1 MAIDLSQLNI
11 PKDVSD
17 DIKRMVNAPEFY
29 EKVVKESAQIHVD
42 DFKKKSS
49 IGRGPSGEKYK
60 ELSDFYR
67 KRKKSL
73 SNEDDKPNLRYG
85 YDDKGKRRKPK
96 AMDSIM
102 YREGQQNRETTI
114 YFDSRANPSGRVTAE
129 EYMSMHQTG
138 EYVKHRRKFFPEED
152 DMRSPAQ
159 SQNKSKVGKKLQEY
173 LMTPRTITIG

>member
-11 PKDVSD
+11 VKDVSD

-29 EKVVKESAQIHVD
+29 EKVVKQAAEIHVE

-49 IGRGPSGEKYK
+49 VQRGPSGEKYP
-60 ELSDFYR
+60 ELGDSYK

-73 SNEDDKPNLRYG
+73 SNEEDIPNLRYG
-85 YDDKGKRRKPK
+85 YDDKGNKRKPK

-114 YFDSRANPSGRVTAE
+114 YFDSRANPSSRVTAE
-129 EYMSMHQTG
+129 KYMSMHQHG
-138 EYVKHRRKFFPEED
+138 DGVKKRKFFPEED

-159 SQNKSKVGKKLQEY
+159 SSNKSKVGKSLQHY
-173 LMTPRTITIG
+173 LMTPRRITIG

>member
-29 EKVVKESAQIHVD
+29 EKVVKESAHIHIED
-42 DFKKKSS
+42 SREKTRQSKSVT
-49 IGRGPSGEKYK
+49 GGNFQG
-60 ELSDFYR
+60 LSSSYAKR
-67 KRKKSL
+67 KRSV
-73 SNEDDKPNLRYG
+73 SNESPVANLRYG
-85 YDDKGKRRKPK
+85 YDDVTQRRKPK
-96 AMDSIM
+96 AMDTLR
-102 YREGQQNRETTI
+102 YREGQANREASI
-114 YFDSRANPSGRVTAE
+114 YFDGSADSSRRRSS
-129 EYMSMHQTG
+129 EYMYDHQTG
-138 EYVKHRRKFFPEED
+138 AGSLPQRKFFPEED